1 MLFQYSRLRFS
12 DRYTLHNVNSPRK
25 RHIRKTLR
33 VCFLFDETAL
43 AIKVLS
49 DCKLNHYR
57 IKRGKEIIERS
68 VHRWHFFDKKFRCG
82 QTYVFEEYPY
92 ACWNLLNFVYIV
104 VWCWNSTR
112 QCQISYCIA
121 NFLPPP
127 PPKKFS
133 WGKFPV
139 SSMSMFYFIVLFVL
153 VYQFHGK
160 SFYNL
165 HIQSQLKKIIAYSY
179 SFYIDDGKP
188 SCLHTSVAIQGVSCL
203 HTSVEIQGVSCLHTS
218 VAIQGVSVCTLQ

>member
-121 NFLPPP
+121 NFLPPLP
-127 PPKKFS
+127 HPKN
-133 WGKFPV
+133 FPGTNFRCHLCLCFI
-139 SSMSMFYFIVLFVL
+139 SLFYFYWYINFMVSLFTVFTYK
-153 VYQFHGK
+153 V
-160 SFYNL
+160 N
-165 HIQSQLKKIIAYSY
+165 
-179 SFYIDDGKP
+179 
-188 SCLHTSVAIQGVSCL
+188 
-203 HTSVEIQGVSCLHTS
+203 
-218 VAIQGVSVCTLQ
+218 